1 MEITRNNVT
10 ATSSITTPLALCFI
24 VLKLTEVIDWSWAW
38 VLAPLWMP
46 LVGVITVFLLAIVV
60 SFIASNFMK

>member
-24 VLKLTEVIDWSWAW
+24 VLKLTEVIDWSWVW

-46 LVGVITVFLLAIVV
+46 LAGVIIVFLLAMIV
-60 SFIASNFMK
+60 SLIASNFIK